1 MLPGMVSYCTMT
13 QRQGLAWIIT
23 AFLAGVVSVFVA
35 LRIDSALLQSAD
47 EPAGDQGTGTS
58 PHPARTSFSAAVA
71 NAAPAVVNIYTTKF
85 TTERRPQAFRDP
97 RMQYYYGR
105 MLPDTLHK
113 HKETSLG
120 SGVILTADGLLLT
133 NRHIIKDADEIRV
146 VLAEGR
152 SLDVSVV
159 GFDPE
164 TDLAVLKANATGLPA
179 ITVGRPQSLR
189 VGDVVLAIGN
199 PFGIGQTVTMGIVSA
214 TGRSH
219 LGLTS
224 IEDFIQTDAAIN
236 PGNSGGALVDAQGR
250 LVGINT
256 AIYSESGGSQGVG
269 FAIPADLATKVMSQV
284 AAKGRV
290 ERGWIGI
297 SGLDVTPDLA
307 ESFGLRVNKGVLVES
322 TLKESPAEQA
332 GLRPGDVIS
341 ALDKRR
347 IDTIRNL
354 IDAVADAGPN
364 SQVTIE
370 VWRGSQRISTT
381 ATTTWRPAIST
392 E

>member
-1 MLPGMVSYCTMT
+1 MT
-13 QRQGLAWIIT
+13 QRKILAWIIT
-23 AFLAGVVSVFVA
+23 AFSVGVASVLFA
-35 LRIDSALLQSAD
+35 LRLDQALL
-47 EPAGDQGTGTS
+47 PRAGLSGNNQGMGRS
-58 PHPARTSFSAAVA
+58 PNHPHASFSNAVA
-71 NAAPAVVNIYTTKF
+71 NAAPAVVNIYTSKF
-85 TTERRPQAFRDP
+85 TTERRPLAFRDP
-97 RMQYYYGR
+97 RMQYYYGS
-105 MLPDTLHK
+105 MLPDTLRK
-113 HKETSLG
+113 RKETSLG
-120 SGVILTADGLLLT
+120 SGVILTPDGLLLT
-133 NRHIIKDADEIRV
+133 NRHIIKDADEINV

-152 SLDVSVV
+152 SLNVRVV

-164 TDLAVLKANATGLPA
+164 TDLAVLKANATQLPA
-179 ITVGRPQSLR
+179 ITVGRPQDLN

-256 AIYSESGGSQGVG
+256 AIYSESGSSQGVG

-297 SGLDVTPDLA
+297 SGLDVTPGLA
-307 ESFGLRVNKGVLVES
+307 ESFGLRVKKGVLVES

-332 GLRPGDVIS
+332 GLRPGDVIT
-341 ALDKRR
+341 ALDERTV
-347 IDTIRNL
+347 DSVRNL
-354 IDAVADAGPN
+354 IDAIADAGPS
-364 SQVTIE
+364 SQITIE
-370 VWRGSQRISTT
+370 IWRGSQRLSTT
-381 ATTTWRPAIST
+381 ATTVRRPSIVQ

>member
-1 MLPGMVSYCTMT
+1 MVSYHAMT
-13 QRQGLAWIIT
+13 HRQSLVWIIV
-23 AFLAGVVSVFVA
+23 AFCAGIAAVLVA
-35 LRIDSALLQSAD
+35 LRIDPALLPRAEES
-47 EPAGDQGTGTS
+47 GS
-58 PHPARTSFSAAVA
+58 PRGGGSAAHPHASYAEAVVG
-71 NAAPAVVNIYTTKF
+71 AAPAVVNIYTTKF
-85 TTERRPQAFRDP
+85 TTERRSRVFRDP

-120 SGVILTADGLLLT
+120 SGVILTSDGLLLT
-133 NRHIIKDADEIRV
+133 NRHIIKDADEIHV
-146 VLAEGR
+146 VLPEGR
-152 SLDVSVV
+152 SLNVRTV

-164 TDLAVLKANATGLPA
+164 TDLAVLKANATELPA
-179 ITVGRPQSLR
+179 ITVGDPQRLN

-214 TGRSH
+214 TGRNQ

-269 FAIPADLATKVMSQV
+269 FAIPADLATQVMRQV
-284 AAKGRV
+284 VAKGRV

-297 SGLDVTPDLA
+297 SGLDVTSGLA
-307 ESFGLRVNKGVLVES
+307 ESYGLKVEKGVLVES
-322 TLKESPAEQA
+322 TLKESPAEKA
-332 GLRPGDVIS
+332 GLRPGDVIT
-341 ALDKRR
+341 ALDQH
-347 IDTIRNL
+347 TVASVRNL
-354 IDAVADAGPN
+354 IDAIADAGPN
-364 SQVTIE
+364 ARVTID
-370 VWRGSQRISTT
+370 VWRGSQRISTS
-381 ATTTWRPAIST
+381 ATTTRRP
-392 E
+392 EVEED